1 LLDKNNFKLYYDTVL
16 TVLLLIV
23 QSGGA
28 YVFQLDRQGN
38 KPLYEQIK
46 EKMKALIINGALKPD
61 ERLPSVREL
70 AQTLTI
76 NPNTIQKAYKE
87 LETEG
92 FIYSIRAKGNFVA
105 PLEQKIIRPRR
116 DELKNELEKI
126 VAELIYLHE
135 PQEQLI
141 ATIQAIYKE
150 KEEKKDD

>member
-1 LLDKNNFKLYYDTVL
+1 MYYDTVL

-23 QSGGA
+23 QIGGA
-28 YVFQLDRQGN
+28 YVFQLDMRGN

-46 EKMKALIINGALKPD
+46 EKIKELIMSNILKPD
-61 ERLPSVREL
+61 ERIPSVREL

-87 LETEG
+87 LENEG
-92 FIYSIRAKGNFVA
+92 FIYSVRAKGNFVA
-105 PLEQKIIRPRR
+105 PLEQKTVRPRR

-135 PQEQLI
+135 PEEQLI

-150 KEEKKDD
+150 REVKKDD